1 VNTSTQHD
9 HADAQADAQLATPAA
24 AWHKAART
32 GHLYRMPGS
41 GNVARLRRPSLR
53 AMSINGV
60 KGANPLSADVLRLI
74 AASDDTLS
82 RPTDEQMI
90 AAYKNEARAF
100 QEAAALAFVE
110 PQLILDREPD
120 PDANEI
126 GPGDVSDRDY
136 VFIFYQLIQ
145 GEADRI
151 RSFRLD

>member
-1 VNTSTQHD
+1 
-9 HADAQADAQLATPAA
+9 
-24 AWHKAART
+24 
-32 GHLYRMPGS
+32 M
-41 GNVARLRRPSLR
+41 
-53 AMSINGV
+53 
-60 KGANPLSADVLRLI
+60 LI